1 MTAWWSRTILL
12 GAVAATALL
21 PVGALGARF
30 GLWDWTIGVLL
41 VTVGSGLVVV
51 GAGSATAA
59 VLIARRRQLPDD
71 LRAAGIGLALC
82 LLAVGYMGMQLLAA
96 VSVPPIHHVS
106 TDTGEPPQFI
116 EVPALRGPDSN
127 PLDYDAETIAPLQAE
142 AYPWL
147 MPLTLQATPEAA
159 FAKARAAL
167 EDMGM
172 EIVAEHPLQ
181 GLIEATATTFWFGFK
196 DDVAVRVRPHPQGA
210 LVDARSISRVGVS
223 DMGLNAER
231 IGEIL
236 RRLSGGNP

>member
-21 PVGALGARF
+21 PGGALGARF

-41 VTVGSGLVVV
+41 VTVGSGLVAV
-51 GAGSATAA
+51 GAGCAIAA
-59 VLIARRRQLPDD
+59 VLIARRRQLPND
-71 LRAAGIGLALC
+71 LRAAGIGLTLC
-82 LLAVGYMGMQLLAA
+82 LLAVGYMGMQLQAA
-96 VSVPPIHHVS
+96 LSAPPIHHIS

-116 EVPALRGPDSN
+116 EIPALRGAGSN

-142 AYPWL
+142 AFPWV
-147 MPLTLQATPEAA
+147 MPLRLRVTPEAA

-167 EDMGM
+167 KDMGM
-172 EIVAEHPLQ
+172 EIVAEHPQQ

-210 LVDARSISRVGVS
+210 LVDVRSISRVGIG

-236 RRLSGGNP
+236 RRLKGGL